1 MKASRPQ
8 RASRAKG
15 RGKRVGFR
23 VIYYVLNDYMPV
35 VAIML
40 YGKNEQTDLTPDEK
54 RGAASIVAAMKAELA
69 RKQGGR

>member
-1 MKASRPQ
+1 
-8 RASRAKG
+8 
-15 RGKRVGFR
+15 
-23 VIYYVLNDYMPV
+23 MPV